1 MSETPEHGSI
11 AKFYLHLTTN
21 SKTCDEAVNWTILQ
35 QKPTFGDIRHHRLN
49 KLIYEY
55 FEQI

>member
-1 MSETPEHGSI
+1 MSKTPEHGSI
-11 AKFYLHLTTN
+11 AKFYLHLTTI
-21 SKTCDEAVNWTILQ
+21 SKTCNEAVNGTILQ

-49 KLIYEY
+49 ELIDEY